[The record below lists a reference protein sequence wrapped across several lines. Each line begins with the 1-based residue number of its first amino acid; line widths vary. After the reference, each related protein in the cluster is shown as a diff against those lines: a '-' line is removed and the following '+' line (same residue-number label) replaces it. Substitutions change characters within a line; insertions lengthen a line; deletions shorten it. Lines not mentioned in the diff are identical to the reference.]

1 MRPFLMGVPRLLLR
15 SLAHPRQRP
24 AAFQGKALRVP
35 KATLIAPVKAGDV
48 IGKVEIRNG
57 DKVIKQADLVAQENV
72 EQGGFFRR
80 MWDSIRLFFKGLF
93 G

>member
-1 MRPFLMGVPRLLLR
+1 V
-15 SLAHPRQRP
+15 
-24 AAFQGKALRVP
+24 V
-35 KATLIAPVKAGDV
+35 
-48 IGKVEIRNG
+48 N
-57 DKVIKQADLVAQENV
+57 QADIVAMENV